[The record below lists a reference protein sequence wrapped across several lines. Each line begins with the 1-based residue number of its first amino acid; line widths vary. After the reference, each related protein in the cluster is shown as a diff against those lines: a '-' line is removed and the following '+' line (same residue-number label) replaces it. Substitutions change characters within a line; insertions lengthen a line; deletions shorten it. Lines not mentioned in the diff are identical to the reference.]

1 MLNADYNKP
10 SSGKETLYVQEY
22 KEKIGRDINME
33 TDFTEIENIAVYS
46 RSYYDPNCSYVAGSS
61 FVAYMVSQLGED
73 EVIDMIFSEQ
83 GVEQSMYEEMVDD
96 WTSYIKA
103 NYGDYTKYE

>member
-1 MLNADYNKP
+1 
-10 SSGKETLYVQEY
+10 
-22 KEKIGRDINME
+22 ME

-46 RSYYDPNCSYVAGSS
+46 RSYYGPNCSYVAGSS

-103 NYGDYTKYE
+103 NYGDYSKYE